1 MGIMILSWSSSYINL
16 SKRERD
22 RDRDEEECHEYI
34 FEMYN

>member
-1 MGIMILSWSSSYINL
+1 MGIATLSWSSSYINL